1 MSDTIITKELLVD
14 AMGACDVGPNFIEA
28 NNLWGQ
34 PDESVIC
41 PALRAAGLNDEA
53 DWWLNQ
59 KKTEKFV
66 RCNGKVI
73 TMTTNYQVFNPL
85 TGLHSQYA
93 SEIEAKET
101 LAKICEAIIDK
112 YKPTVCQE
120 LVNENGDSA
129 WTSVDLVATRQVTI
143 S

>member
-1 MSDTIITKELLVD
+1 MSDVIITKELLVD
-14 AMGACDVGPNFIEA
+14 GMGACDVGPNFIEA

-73 TMTTNYQVFNPL
+73 TMGTTYQVFNPL
-85 TGLHSQYA
+85 TGTHTEYA
-93 SEIEAKET
+93 TEAEAKTAISEISKQV
-101 LAKICEAIIDK
+101 LAANKL
-112 YKPTVCQE
+112 TVCQA
-120 LVNENGDSA
+120 LSNENGDST
-129 WTSVDLVATRQVTI
+129 WIPVDFIKNIEVIVN
-143 S
+143 

>member
-1 MSDTIITKELLVD
+1 MSDVIITKELLID
-14 AMGACDVGPNFIEA
+14 QMGACNIGPDFIEA

-41 PALRAAGLNDEA
+41 PALRVAGLNDAA
-53 DWWLNQ
+53 DWWLEQ

-73 TMTTNYQVFNPL
+73 TMTSKYQVFNPL
-85 TGLHSQYA
+85 TGLHTQYETEA
-93 SEIEAKET
+93 EAKEA
-101 LAKICEAIIDK
+101 LAKVCESVIDHH
-112 YKPTVCQE
+112 KPTVCQE
-120 LVNENGDSA
+120 IVNENGDAA
-129 WTSVDLVATRQVTI
+129 WTSIDMVSTRRVTI